1 MILKGIDVSVHNG
14 SINWNQVKNDGV
26 QFAILRAGY
35 GREISQKDQRFEE
48 YYKNAKAVGM
58 PVSCY
63 C

>member
-48 YYKNAKAVGM
+48 YYKKAKPVGM